1 MIQVN
6 GLYKSF
12 GPVAALRGVTFSA
25 PDGRITALIG
35 PNGAGKTTALRVLYT
50 ILRPDLGSASV
61 DGDDTVAAALQ
72 VQRRIGALPDSHGL
86 YPRLTA
92 RENIRYYG
100 RLHSQ
105 SRDLIAPLGTTRNRA
120 RQAGEALE
128 RNIEALIKLLDM
140 QDIADRR
147 AEGFSQGQRVKTA
160 IARALVHQPQNI
172 LLDEPTGGLDVLST
186 RAMRAFIR
194 RLRDE
199 GRCVLFS
206 SHIMQEVSTLCDNI
220 VVLARGQVV
229 ATGTPD
235 ELRQMSHQANLED
248 ALVTV
253 IGSEEGLER

>member
-25 PDGRITALIG
+25 PNGRITGLIG

-61 DGDDTVAAALQ
+61 DGYDTMAAALQ

-92 RENIRYYG
+92 RENVRYYG
-100 RLHSQ
+100 RLHNQ
-105 SRDLIAPLGTTRNRA
+105 S
-120 RQAGEALE
+120 GEALE

-172 LLDEPTGGLDVLST
+172 LLDEPAGGLDVLST

-199 GRCVLFS
+199 GRCMLFS

-248 ALVTV
+248 ALVAV
-253 IGSEEGLER
+253 IGSEEGLTR

>member
-12 GPVAALRGVTFSA
+12 DQVVALQNVTFAA
-25 PDGRITALIG
+25 PDGRITGLIG
-35 PNGAGKTTALRVLYT
+35 PNGAGKTTALRILYT
-50 ILRPDLGSASV
+50 ILRPDRGSASV
-61 DGDDTVAAALQ
+61 DGHDTTAAALQ

-100 RLHSQ
+100 RLHNRC
-105 SRDLIAPLGTTRNRA
+105 RDFAGQV
-120 RQAGEALE
+120 QAGEALE

-147 AEGFSQGQRVKTA
+147 AEGFSQGQRIKTA
-160 IARALVHQPQNI
+160 IARALVHQPQNV

-199 GRCVLFS
+199 GRCILFS

-235 ELRQMSHQANLED
+235 ELQQMTQQANLED

-253 IGSEEGLER
+253 IGSEEGLAR

>member
-1 MIQVN
+1 MIKVN

-25 PDGRITALIG
+25 PDGCITGLIG
-35 PNGAGKTTALRVLYT
+35 PNGAGKTTALRILYT
-50 ILRPDLGSASV
+50 ILRPDRGSASV
-61 DGDDTVAAALQ
+61 DGYDTTAAALQ
-72 VQRRIGALPDSHGL
+72 VQRRIGALPHSHGL

-100 RLHSQ
+100 RLHIQ
-105 SRDLIAPLGTTRNRA
+105 SR
-120 RQAGEALE
+120 EALE

-147 AEGFSQGQRVKTA
+147 AEGFSQGQRIKTA

-172 LLDEPTGGLDVLST
+172 LLDELTGGLDVLST

-199 GRCVLFS
+199 GRCILFS
-206 SHIMQEVSTLCDNI
+206 SHIMQQVSTLCDNV

-229 ATGTPD
+229 VAGTPD
-235 ELRQMSHQANLED
+235 ELRQMTQQANLED
-248 ALVTV
+248 AFVTV
-253 IGSEEGLER
+253 IGSEEGLA

>member
-100 RLHSQ
+100 RLHNQ
-105 SRDLIAPLGTTRNRA
+105 S
-120 RQAGEALE
+120 GEALE

-172 LLDEPTGGLDVLST
+172 LLDEPAGGLDVLST